1 LLTPSL
7 ERRRRPS
14 FGHVVQPLTLSLC
27 ERLRRARSYP
37 SVSIFMTTAPGKL
50 LAPADVVRLDR
61 LVLTGARRLAA
72 ESATLDFDRVVRR
85 LRRVTLD
92 ARHQGASRGLAAFA
106 SAREAFL
113 VHLPIPVADR
123 VVIDPRF
130 ATCDLL
136 RALARTA

>member
-1 LLTPSL
+1 LLSPSP
-7 ERRRRPS
+7 ERSHRPS

-27 ERLRRARSYP
+27 ERLQRARSYP
-37 SVSIFMTTAPGKL
+37 SVSLFMTTSPGKL

-72 ESATLDFDRVVRR
+72 EAAALDFDRVVRR
-85 LRRVTLD
+85 LRRATLD
-92 ARHQGASRGLAAFA
+92 ARHQGAHRALAVFA
-106 SAREAFL
+106 SANDAFL
-113 VHLPIPVADR
+113 VHLPIPVTDR
-123 VVIDPRF
+123 VVIDRRF